1 MAETFPS
8 FPPCC
13 QKVLAELI
21 EQQKSGSRNCEK
33 GHAVNLANARR
44 LEAEA
49 RKKKEEGEAKADAGA
64 KAVDKGASSA
74 A

>member
-1 MAETFPS
+1 MAEIFPS

-13 QKVLAELI
+13 QKMLAELI
-21 EQQKSGSRNCEK
+21 EQQKTGTRNCEK

-49 RKKKEEGEAKADAGA
+49 RRKKAEEEAKA
-64 KAVDKGASSA
+64 ASQA
-74 A
+74 AAQAASNSPQS